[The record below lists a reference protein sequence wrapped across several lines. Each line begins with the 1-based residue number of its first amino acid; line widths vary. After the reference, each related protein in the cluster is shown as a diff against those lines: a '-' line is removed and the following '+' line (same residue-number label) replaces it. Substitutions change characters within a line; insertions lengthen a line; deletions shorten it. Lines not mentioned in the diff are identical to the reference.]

1 MRAAQ
6 DLVSVVELARQD
18 CNVSTLRMALLLVLG
33 RIDGVEHRNPGTNLR
48 SAGCLRYRVST
59 GFTPR

>member
-33 RIDGVEHRNPGTNLR
+33 RIDGVEHRNPGRTSEAL
-48 SAGCLRYRVST
+48 AVSGT
-59 GFTPR
+59 E